1 MIQDV
6 ICFNLLLAVS
16 LLSAVAETFKGPKQ
30 ITLTE
35 AASGDMV
42 TLTCD
47 VSGHEKGLFN
57 WYKLSYRYM
66 EQILAHSTLGSVEKQ
81 DLFQGSYLIK
91 KEHDV
96 YSLTIKNISIEDEA
110 TYFCQT
116 GPAYKLTFV
125 NATHL
130 VVIGSQTMKSI
141 SVNQTLQCSLYSERE
156 EKSDRCGDEHSV
168 LWFKAGPKSDSGFI
182 YTNKI
187 SCAGRSCI
195 YRLSKPIQNSLDTGT
210 YYCAVV
216 ACGQILFGE
225 GIQVKTKLVYLFLIL
240 GPGVCPFV
248 IVLGLML
255 GCSILLNFIFILLRK
270 SKQIPDKGNIV
281 MKQFV
286 QILKTLY
293 QY

>member
-1 MIQDV
+1 MGG
-6 ICFNLLLAVS
+6 FAAFF
-16 LLSAVAETFKGPKQ
+16 LLSIFSVAETFKGPKQ

-57 WYKLSYRYM
+57 C
-66 EQILAHSTLGSVEKQ
+66 
-81 DLFQGSYLIK
+81 
-91 KEHDV
+91 
-96 YSLTIKNISIEDEA
+96 IEDEA

-225 GIQVKTKLVYLFLIL
+225 GIQVKTR
-240 GPGVCPFV
+240 PGVCPFV

>member
-1 MIQDV
+1 TMGG
-6 ICFNLLLAVS
+6 FAAFFLLT
-16 LLSAVAETFKGPKQ
+16 VAETFKGPKQ

-130 VVIGSQTMKSI
+130 VVIGKECSFGSQTMKSI

-225 GIQVKTKLVYLFLIL
+225 GIQVKT
-240 GPGVCPFV
+240 
-248 IVLGLML
+248 
-255 GCSILLNFIFILLRK
+255 SIK